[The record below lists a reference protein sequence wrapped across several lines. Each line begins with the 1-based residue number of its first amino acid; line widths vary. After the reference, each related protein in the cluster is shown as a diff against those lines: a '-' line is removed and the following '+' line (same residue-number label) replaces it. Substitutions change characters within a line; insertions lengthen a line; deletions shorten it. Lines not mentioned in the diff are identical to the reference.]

1 MSRLLDAKN
10 KPSSIDHSARELDW
24 TDYRI
29 RAIAEGTAFLEK
41 VDAVVDSIRSR
52 RNYSET
58 EGRVSAETVDEMI
71 STGLFRAFTPLRYGG
86 LEMAP
91 AAFFEGVMRIA
102 EADSS
107 AAWIAGQLH
116 CHSFEIALMSEKMQ
130 DEFWADGP
138 DTRASSSYAPVGQVT
153 ETDGGF
159 VLNGTW
165 TFSSGV
171 DHAQWVILGNRDKA
185 HVVPISDVVIDHDS
199 WDVQGLKGTGSKS
212 VTLND
217 VFVPEYRTHFFEDN
231 YNDENLGWLVNN
243 RPLYWCSF
251 MSIFNSTPANTVVG
265 TSLNGIKTFIA
276 QSKKRLTAQ
285 GTGSPVAQNPFLH
298 LKVATALS
306 TVEAFRDRQ
315 LNTWRHFFELA
326 CEGNVAS
333 AEQRM
338 RLRFETANLIAVSFE
353 QFMELWPV
361 AGAAASATF
370 NPLQQT
376 FRDLM
381 ASRNHGS
388 AGRELAAG
396 AYVKEMFGLPAAP
409 FKDFGTLAYY
419 K

>member
-1 MSRLLDAKN
+1 MTNSVQSRHQSLT
-10 KPSSIDHSARELDW
+10 IDHAARKQDW
-24 TDYRI
+24 SEYRQ
-29 RAIAEGTAFLEK
+29 RAIAEGQTYLDKIEGVLE
-41 VDAVVDSIRSR
+41 SIRSR
-52 RNYSET
+52 RAVSDA
-58 EGRVSAETVDEMI
+58 EGRVSDQTVEEMI

-91 AAFFEGVMRIA
+91 AAFFEGVMRVA

-116 CHSFEIALMSEKMQ
+116 VHSFEIALMSEKMQ
-130 DEFWADGP
+130 DEFWATGP
-138 DTRASSSYAPVGQVT
+138 DTRASSSYAPIGNVVDV
-153 ETDGGF
+153 EGGH

-185 HVVPISDVVIDHDS
+185 HVVPIADVTIDHDS

-212 VTLND
+212 VTLKD
-217 VFVPEYRTHFFEDN
+217 VFVPEYRTHYFVDN
-231 YNDENLGWLVNN
+231 YTDENLGWQVNN
-243 RPLYWCSF
+243 TPLYWCSF
-251 MSIFNSTPANTVVG
+251 MSLFNSTPANTVVG
-265 TSLNGIKTFIA
+265 TSLNGIKTFIE

-298 LKVATALS
+298 LKVATALT

-315 LNTWRHFFELA
+315 LNTWREFFDLA
-326 CEGNVAS
+326 CQGQVAS
-333 AEQRM
+333 AERRM

-353 QFMELWPV
+353 QFVELWPV

-381 ASRNHGS
+381 AARNHGS
-388 AGRELAAG
+388 AGREIAAG
-396 AYVKEMFGLPAAP
+396 HFIKEMFGLPAAP
-409 FKDFGTLAYY
+409 FKDFATLSYY